1 MTWNWLSQFE
11 WIIIEVL
18 VLGFLV
24 WELVSVRRAMRND
37 KKKKD

>member
-37 KKKKD
+37 RKKKD

>member
-1 MTWNWLSQFE
+1 MTRNWLSQFE

>member
-1 MTWNWLSQFE
+1 MTWNWFSQFE

>member
-24 WELVSVRRAMRND
+24 WELVSVRRAMRDD